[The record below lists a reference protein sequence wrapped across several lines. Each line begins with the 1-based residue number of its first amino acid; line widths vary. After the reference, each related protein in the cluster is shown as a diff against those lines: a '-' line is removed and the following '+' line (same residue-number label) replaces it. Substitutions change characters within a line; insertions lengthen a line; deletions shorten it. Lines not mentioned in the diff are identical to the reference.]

1 MAYNSYSNNKDA
13 NKPFEPSIYSPYR
26 FNNAESEIDKTCLT
40 FGVWKQMLKISI
52 SPKKEGT
59 EEIQFDM
66 EKGLT
71 VYLNHSK
78 AKILSTEIQNF
89 LRDPDT
95 YTGSGVPSGQ
105 GIITISNGAELGG
118 INPVLIIRKV
128 DDTGSV
134 ISSIAYEFKKD
145 YYFSVRNY
153 TGGTEFSKENDTYKN
168 LEIEEMIRLLEE
180 YCDAMTYMTA
190 YSVMD
195 ANKWNEH
202 RTSSRLLAIA
212 EKLGVEVNR
221 SSSKGSGYSS
231 TSFFS
236 SAGSSMSAGDGYTSA
251 SIDDID

>member
-1 MAYNSYSNNKDA
+1 MSYNSYSNNKDA

-52 SPKKEGT
+52 SPRKEGT

-78 AKILSTEIQNF
+78 AKILSNELKNF

-95 YTGSGVPSGQ
+95 YSGSGVPSGQ

-118 INPVLIIRKV
+118 TSPVLIIRKI
-128 DDTGSV
+128 DDTGNV
-134 ISSIAYEFKKD
+134 VSSFAYEFKKD

-153 TGGTEFSKENDTYKN
+153 TGGTEFSRESDSYKN

-180 YCDAMTYMTA
+180 YCNAMTYMTA

-195 ANKWNEH
+195 VNKWNDH
-202 RTSSRLLAIA
+202 RVNSKLNAIA

-221 SSSKGSGYSS
+221 TSSRGSSYSS

-236 SAGSSMSAGDGYTSA
+236 SAGSSSSSDGYTTA